1 MEWVPVRVLVRRHRR
16 EGLSLGR
23 VLLCAERLHSLLRVR
38 VAGRRAPQG
47 QAADPVS
54 RHAPVAH
61 LSAAAGHAARHS
73 RHRRLGQD
81 GRSPPARRVDLRR
94 GGQSRDDGG
103 DVPQQPGP
111 DPGVEHPRQVDLELA
126 SMVRERGSVP
136 VPGVS
141 CPPRPVGRSVRRA
154 DGRGRRGERGVARH
168 PRSDV
173 RDGHGPDPSQRRP
186 ARGCL
191 GGAREPA
198 KHSDRFRGGRQCRP
212 CRGPAPGTAR
222 LRERV

>member
-38 VAGRRAPQG
+38 VAGRRALQG

-61 LSAAAGHAARHS
+61 LSAAAGHAARRS
-73 RHRRLGQD
+73 RHARLGQD
-81 GRSPPARRVDLRR
+81 GRSRPARRVDLRR

-111 DPGVEHPRQVDLELA
+111 DPGVEHPRQVELELA

-136 VPGVS
+136 VPGVGGFWHR
-141 CPPRPVGRSVRRA
+141 PFPRRAVRR
-154 DGRGRRGERGVARH
+154 
-168 PRSDV
+168 
-173 RDGHGPDPSQRRP
+173 DPEERRP
-186 ARGCL
+186 LGSLYRRASTRLSKSRWWRSWSPASIRAGPRGHR
-191 GGAREPA
+191 AI
-198 KHSDRFRGGRQCRP
+198 
-212 CRGPAPGTAR
+212 
-222 LRERV
+222 